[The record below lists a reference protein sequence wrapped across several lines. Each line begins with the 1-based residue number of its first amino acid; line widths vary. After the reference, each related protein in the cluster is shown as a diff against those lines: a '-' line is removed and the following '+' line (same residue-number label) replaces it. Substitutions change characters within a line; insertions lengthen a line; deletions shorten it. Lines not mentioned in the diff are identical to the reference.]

1 VQLRVFAHVA
11 LVAAICTV
19 FGMMSSVVAIALGKC
34 FGAHGLPGLTLPFNI
49 CTLWLL
55 GGSLAYTNW
64 TMSDLLHPH
73 LIKQGELRTCFREMA
88 DGPCDE
94 NQLWSF
100 VIASLRGVCEI
111 YLANNTISAILM
123 LVAFAIC
130 SPLASVLLLA
140 GSAIGTAV
148 GWFVGLDGSFL
159 YIGLFGFN
167 PALTAAGIGAGIFG
181 ERTVGTVIW
190 GLGGAVVTALLH
202 GTLANFMAPA
212 GMPAFTL
219 AFCFATLLL
228 LAADVVP
235 KPEQDKDLE
244 GDDEESAAPRVNC

>member
-1 VQLRVFAHVA
+1 M
-11 LVAAICTV
+11 
-19 FGMMSSVVAIALGKC
+19 GMSS
-34 FGAHGLPGLTLPFNI
+34 
-49 CTLWLL
+49 LL
-55 GGSLAYTNW
+55 N
-64 TMSDLLHPH
+64 PH
-73 LIKQGELRTCFREMA
+73 LIKQDDVRTCLREAA

-94 NQLWSF
+94 NQILSF

-111 YLANNTISAILM
+111 YLANNTISAIIM
-123 LVAFAIC
+123 LIAFAIC

-140 GSAIGTAV
+140 GSAIGTGV

-181 ERTVGTVIW
+181 EMTGSTVIW

-219 AFCFATLLL
+219 AFCFATLIL

-235 KPEQDKDLE
+235 KPDLE
-244 GDDEESAAPRVNC
+244 KDHDEEEAESAAPRINA